1 MKTISLN
8 TEKKALNSHKN
19 TTRIA
24 DTTKKNEQR
33 SKSEE

>member
-1 MKTISLN
+1 MKTINLN
-8 TEKKALNSHKN
+8 TEEKAMNSHKN
-19 TTRIA
+19 TARIA

>member
-1 MKTISLN
+1 MKTINLN
-8 TEKKALNSHKN
+8 TEEKAMNSHKK
-19 TTRIA
+19 TARIA

>member
-1 MKTISLN
+1 MKTINLN
-8 TEKKALNSHKN
+8 TEEKAMNAHKKTAS
-19 TTRIA
+19 IA